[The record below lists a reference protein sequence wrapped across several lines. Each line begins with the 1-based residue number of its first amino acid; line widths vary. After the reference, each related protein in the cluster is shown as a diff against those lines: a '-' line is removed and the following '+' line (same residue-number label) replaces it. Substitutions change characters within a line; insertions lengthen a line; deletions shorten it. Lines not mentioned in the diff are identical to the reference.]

1 MININIG
8 DIGKSYGWLVVLI
21 AGIIGGIWISHHLH
35 NLIEDQVTKGIQEIK
50 GEMQDINTR
59 IDSVDAKFEGV
70 YTRIDKHETILNNIR
85 DRVASIEGGLERNKP
100 DVRASVAH
108 SPVTGST
115 L

>member
-1 MININIG
+1 MISINIG

-21 AGIIGGIWISHHLH
+21 VGLIGGWWAYHQLD

-50 GEMQDINTR
+50 REIQGIN
-59 IDSVDAKFEGV
+59 I
-70 YTRIDKHETILNNIR
+70 RIDKHETILNNIR
-85 DRVASIEGGLERNKP
+85 DRVASIEGRLERNSP
-100 DVRASVAH
+100 ETQASAAH